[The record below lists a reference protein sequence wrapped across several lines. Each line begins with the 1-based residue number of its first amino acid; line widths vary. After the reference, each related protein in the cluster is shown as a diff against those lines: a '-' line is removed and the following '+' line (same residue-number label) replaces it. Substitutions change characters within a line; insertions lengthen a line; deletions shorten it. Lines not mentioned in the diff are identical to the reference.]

1 MTPLQKAINILSQM
15 PKKTQKFIMSR
26 VNFDTMTP
34 QEVYH
39 DIIECMY
46 NSCKSA
52 TQREVIDMMRHI
64 SPSNEEIL
72 EAFKPSENTDM
83 TPLYFNED
91 QLDFIAENVYRN
103 RDGDFRLI
111 PRDKNCS
118 AETMPLEG
126 LKADDDIIAARLNIV
141 RVAPNGASEEF
152 NGLKELRKQ
161 PYDGPYDGVFK
172 KLAPNLRRIKI
183 ISSFAPDEP
192 HGFFRKGEQ
201 MYRNVCSQIT
211 DVNPSLVNETSLRRA
226 MFLTYLV
233 AGGKIADWEAL
244 YNLVHFMV
252 NVPNSAT
259 GYILYLNDFDAGGNG
274 KSKFIGMLQR
284 IFGDSFT
291 AFSVQQLRFTMS
303 LMGKRMVS
311 ISEYEEN
318 ENAKPLQALMK
329 SMTGR
334 DKFQY
339 EGKGIDPIVAETYQN
354 FVISSN
360 KYIYFED
367 SGIKRR
373 IQNFHCSNLLHMILN
388 RYTRNPSYLNRL
400 FGNIYNG
407 EALDI
412 MKSMSHSF
420 LDFMLKDKR
429 EYMIPIRPQN
439 VILGGLKNPVLRALF
454 APNLD
459 YSRFIEDVTG
469 EARINMLRLAPDAK
483 AEQLN
488 YASSTIQSWFP
499 DLHIVPNRNNDVL
512 TVNCSADECIRRLSE
527 RLRELDAR
535 STSLRSKD
543 SVKLEIGDF
552 AGFNSKN
559 LFDEF
564 IGPYCEAYHI
574 PVKIENN
581 IMEVG

>member
-1 MTPLQKAINILSQM
+1 M
-15 PKKTQKFIMSR
+15 PKKTQKFIMAR
-26 VNFDTMTP
+26 VDFDTMSP
-34 QEVYH
+34 QEVYKE
-39 DIIECMY
+39 IIECMY

-52 TQREVIDMMRHI
+52 SQREVIDMMRHI
-64 SPSNEEIL
+64 TPTNEEIL
-72 EAFKPSENTDM
+72 EAFKPSKGGDM
-83 TPLYFNED
+83 TPLYFTDD
-91 QLDFIAENVYRN
+91 QIDFIMNNVYRN

-111 PRDKNCS
+111 PHDKNCTC
-118 AETMPLEG
+118 EQMPLEG
-126 LKADDDIIAARLNIV
+126 LKADDDIIAARLNIM
-141 RVAPNGASEEF
+141 RTAPNGAVEEF

-172 KLAPNLRRIKI
+172 KLAPNLRRIRI
-183 ISSFAPDEP
+183 ISSFAKDEP
-192 HGFFRKGEQ
+192 HGFFTKEGQ
-201 MYRNVCSQIT
+201 MFRNVCSQIT
-211 DVNPSLVNETSLRRA
+211 KVNPSLVNEKSLRRA

-233 AGGKIADWEAL
+233 AGGKVADWEAL

-318 ENAKPLQALMK
+318 ENAKPLQALIK

-339 EGKGIDPIVAETYQN
+339 EGKGVDPIVAETYQN

-360 KYIYFED
+360 RYIYFED

-388 RYTRNPSYLNRL
+388 RYTRNSSYLNNL
-400 FGNIYNG
+400 FGNIYDG
-407 EALDI
+407 EALDVQQE
-412 MKSMSHSF
+412 MAHSF
-420 LDFMLKDKR
+420 LDFVQKDKR
-429 EYMIPIRPQN
+429 DYMIPIRPQSI
-439 VILGGLKNPVLRALF
+439 VLGGLKNPVLRALF
-454 APNLD
+454 SPNVSFD
-459 YSRFIEDVTG
+459 RFIDDATG
-469 EARINMLRLAPDAK
+469 KASILLNRLAPESK
-483 AEQLN
+483 PEQLN
-488 YASSTIQSWFP
+488 YACATIQSWLP
-499 DLHIVPNRNNDVL
+499 HISFSTNRTSDVL
-512 TVNCSADECIRRLSE
+512 STNMSAEELANELKLKLS
-527 RLRELDAR
+527 ELDAK
-535 STSLRSKD
+535 SNSLRNRD
-543 SVKLEIGDF
+543 CVHLEIGDF
-552 AGFNSKN
+552 AGFNSKA

-564 IGPYCEAYHI
+564 IGPYCEAYNI
-574 PVKIENN
+574 PIKIENN

>member
-1 MTPLQKAINILSQM
+1 
-15 PKKTQKFIMSR
+15 
-26 VNFDTMTP
+26 
-34 QEVYH
+34 
-39 DIIECMY
+39 
-46 NSCKSA
+46 
-52 TQREVIDMMRHI
+52 
-64 SPSNEEIL
+64 
-72 EAFKPSENTDM
+72 
-83 TPLYFNED
+83 
-91 QLDFIAENVYRN
+91 
-103 RDGDFRLI
+103 
-111 PRDKNCS
+111 
-118 AETMPLEG
+118 
-126 LKADDDIIAARLNIV
+126 
-141 RVAPNGASEEF
+141 
-152 NGLKELRKQ
+152 
-161 PYDGPYDGVFK
+161 
-172 KLAPNLRRIKI
+172 
-183 ISSFAPDEP
+183 
-192 HGFFRKGEQ
+192 
-201 MYRNVCSQIT
+201 
-211 DVNPSLVNETSLRRA
+211 
-226 MFLTYLV
+226 
-233 AGGKIADWEAL
+233 
-244 YNLVHFMV
+244 
-252 NVPNSAT
+252 
-259 GYILYLNDFDAGGNG
+259 
-274 KSKFIGMLQR
+274 MLQR

-469 EARINMLRLAPDAK
+469 NARINMLRLAPDAK

-552 AGFNSKN
+552 AGFNSKE

-581 IMEVG
+581 IIEVG